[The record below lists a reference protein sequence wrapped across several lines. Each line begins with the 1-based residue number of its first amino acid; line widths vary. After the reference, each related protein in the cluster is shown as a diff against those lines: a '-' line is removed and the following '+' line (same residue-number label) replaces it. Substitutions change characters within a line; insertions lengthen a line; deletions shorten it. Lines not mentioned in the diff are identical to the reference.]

1 MPDGTPVRSVR
12 LIFEFGPDGVRLLQ
26 QHPVNVPKSVP
37 RNVPAN
43 VPGNVTGGGAL
54 REPQAGDY
62 VEVRSR
68 DGQTVS
74 RVPVWTGLGSNV
86 ETFPQDPYISQD
98 APRVLTV
105 VVPAPPDADH
115 VAVVRD
121 SRDTGRTGI
130 EVLGTFRLQP

>member
-1 MPDGTPVRSVR
+1 MPDGVPARSVR
-12 LIFEFGPDGVRLLQ
+12 LMFEFGPDGIRLLE
-26 QHPVNVPKSVP
+26 QHPVNVPKDVP
-37 RNVPAN
+37 KNATV
-43 VPGNVTGGGAL
+43 GAS
-54 REPQAGDY
+54 RHQAGDY
-62 VEVRSR
+62 VEVRNR
-68 DGQTVS
+68 DGRTVN

-105 VVPAPPDADH
+105 VVPTSPDADH

-121 SRDTGRTGI
+121 NRDGGRTGI

>member
-1 MPDGTPVRSVR
+1 MPEGAPVRSVR
-12 LIFEFGPDGVRLLQ
+12 LIFEFGQDGVRMLE
-26 QHPVNVPKSVP
+26 QHPVNVPKNTTAGV
-37 RNVPAN
+37 
-43 VPGNVTGGGAL
+43 L
-54 REPQAGDY
+54 QEEAGDY
-62 VEVRSR
+62 VEVRNR
-68 DGQTVS
+68 DGRTVS

-86 ETFPQDPYISQD
+86 ETFPEDPYISQD

-121 SRDTGRTGI
+121 GRDGGRTGV